1 MNVNECHEQL
11 VEYQNILAEKFKI
24 EKDIEEK
31 PKVVEARIETV
42 KKLKKQ
48 CVDQMDRVKELEQ
61 KVFECQKEIMNLYDQ
76 QKGDDKAKVIK
87 KDGEPDKER
96 TVVSDKEAKYRQEIF
111 KNQKII
117 SELNQDIEKSQM
129 SISELEREIS
139 VEQNRLDGELEK
151 LKAEVVRLSEEEKK
165 IIPDMDPTFKYK
177 FERIVKNKEGLGI
190 VTVTEGH
197 CDGCYLVLPPEFVNK
212 IRAGKEVQY
221 CPNCSRILYWS
232 ENSQGIF
239 SFDDSEDDD
248 EYFDNDK

>member
-1 MNVNECHEQL
+1 
-11 VEYQNILAEKFKI
+11 
-24 EKDIEEK
+24 
-31 PKVVEARIETV
+31 

-48 CVDQMDRVKELEQ
+48 SLEQMDRVKELEG
-61 KVFECQKEIMNLYDQ
+61 KVFACQKEIMDLYDQ
-76 QKGDDKAKVIK
+76 QKGDDKAKVIRK
-87 KDGEPDKER
+87 EGEPEKER
-96 TVVSDKEAKYRQEIF
+96 TPISDKQVKNRQEIF

-129 SISELEREIS
+129 SINELEREIS
-139 VEQNRLDGELEK
+139 IEQNRLDGELDK
-151 LKAEVVRLSEEEKK
+151 LKVEVARLSEEEKK

-248 EYFDNDK
+248 EYFDTDK